1 MATACSPGLSSL
13 ATEEG
18 AYSEIFAS
26 SKLGCKI
33 VCSSNCISCAINRA
47 AEYVVCK
54 DEFTLDTISFTCADI
69 TEAMMHYTCLRAK
82 GNSATDC

>member
-18 AYSEIFAS
+18 ALAEIFES
-26 SKLGCKI
+26 SELGCKI
-33 VCSSNCISCAINRA
+33 VCSSNCISCAINGA
-47 AEYVVCK
+47 AKCDVCK
-54 DEFTLDTISFTCADI
+54 DEFTLDTTSFTCADI

-82 GNSATDC
+82 GTSATDC